1 MSIFIG
7 GNLKL
12 SENPY
17 KQIESRKGYKKLIF
31 LVSAF
36 AVILI
41 FRSCIME
48 RVIISGNS
56 MFPTL
61 CNEDVCMA
69 WKMGIEPE
77 RNDIVIAK
85 VNGAT
90 VIKRVVGLP
99 GDTLSVIDGR
109 LALNG
114 NPVSDYDFEI
124 SEAGLLQNGY
134 VVPQDSYF
142 LLGDNREESCD
153 SREYGAVEKDKIK
166 GIVILR
172 FYPFTEITVYSR

>member
-1 MSIFIG
+1 MKS
-7 GNLKL
+7 NEKP
-12 SENPY
+12 S
-17 KQIESRKGYKKLIF
+17 KQNEAREGYKKFIL
-31 LVSAF
+31 LLACF
-36 AVILI
+36 AVVLV

-61 CNEDVCMA
+61 CDADVCKA
-69 WKMGIEPE
+69 WKMNTEPK

-99 GDTLSVIDGR
+99 GDTLSISDGQ
-109 LALNG
+109 LVVNG
-114 NPVSDYDFEI
+114 SPVTDYDFKI
-124 SEAGLLQNGY
+124 AEAGVLENGY

-153 SREYGAVEKDKIK
+153 SREYGAVEKDKVK

-172 FYPFTEITVYSR
+172 FYPFTDITVYSQ

>member
-1 MSIFIG
+1 MKS
-7 GNLKL
+7 NEKP
-12 SENPY
+12 S
-17 KQIESRKGYKKLIF
+17 KQNEAREGYKKIIF
-31 LVSAF
+31 LLAVF
-36 AVILI
+36 AVVLV

-61 CNEDVCMA
+61 CEADVCMV
-69 WKMGIEPE
+69 WKLVKEPE

-99 GDTLSVIDGR
+99 EDTLSVLDGR
-109 LALNG
+109 LLVNG
-114 NPVSDYDFEI
+114 YFVADYDFEI
-124 SEAGLLQNGY
+124 SEAGLLENGY

-142 LLGDNREESCD
+142 LLGDNRGESCD
-153 SREYGAVEKDKIK
+153 SREYGAVGKDKIK
-166 GIVILR
+166 GIVIFR
-172 FYPFTEITVYSR
+172 FYPFTEITIYSQ